1 MEKQAIDGLRIRR
14 EPGDGARR
22 GRAAWV
28 IGAILLALG
37 AAGIGYGVWRY
48 QGSTIQVR
56 TVLALEGSGNSGAAV
71 LLNASGYVTARRQAT
86 VSSKVTGRIL
96 EVMIEEG
103 QEVAEGQ
110 VLARLDGV
118 NIQKECE
125 LADARLEAAR
135 LALKEIE
142 IRLAEARAEQDR
154 VRALVREGIAT
165 ESDRDRAEAEAASLA
180 ARLDQQRAEVA
191 VVERELAAR
200 RQDLE
205 DTVIRA
211 PFAGVVVSKN
221 AQPGEMISPVSAGGG
236 FTRTGIGTIVDMK
249 SLEIEVDVNESYL
262 HRVRPGQRVQAVLDA
277 YPDWRIAA
285 RVIAIV
291 PTADRQKATVKVRI
305 GVDELDPRILPDMGV
320 KVAFQEPG
328 GAAPPKPAVV
338 VPAAAVRQVEGR
350 DVVWVA
356 AGGRLERRAVRRG
369 ASQGSDVS
377 LLSGVAAG
385 EKVVVEGPSDLREGG
400 RIREMQP

>member
-1 MEKQAIDGLRIRR
+1 MPDLDALDDVREKAEFKSLRTAEKQQQKFK
-14 EPGDGARR
+14 
-22 GRAAWV
+22 RATEL
-28 IGAILLALG
+28 IP
-37 AAGIGYGVWRY
+37 
-48 QGSTIQVR
+48 
-56 TVLALEGSGNSGAAV
+56 
-71 LLNASGYVTARRQAT
+71 
-86 VSSKVTGRIL
+86 GRIL

-262 HRVRPGQRVQAVLDA
+262 QRVRPGQRVQAVLDA

-320 KVAFQEPG
+320 KVAFQDPE
-328 GAAPPKPAVV
+328 GAAVSRPAVV

>member
-1 MEKQAIDGLRIRR
+1 MKQRDRKKQQQPQAGERLKNVRMPDLDALDDVREKAEFKSLRTAEKQQQKFK
-14 EPGDGARR
+14 
-22 GRAAWV
+22 RATEL
-28 IGAILLALG
+28 IP
-37 AAGIGYGVWRY
+37 
-48 QGSTIQVR
+48 
-56 TVLALEGSGNSGAAV
+56 
-71 LLNASGYVTARRQAT
+71 
-86 VSSKVTGRIL
+86 GRIL

-262 HRVRPGQRVQAVLDA
+262 QRVRPGQRVQAVLDA

-320 KVAFQEPG
+320 KVAFQDPE
-328 GAAPPKPAVV
+328 GAAVSRPAVV